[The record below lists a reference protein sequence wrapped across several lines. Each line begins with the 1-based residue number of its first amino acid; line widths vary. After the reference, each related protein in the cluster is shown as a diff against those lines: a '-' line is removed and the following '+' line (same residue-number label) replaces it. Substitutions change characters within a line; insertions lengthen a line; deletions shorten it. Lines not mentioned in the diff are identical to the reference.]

1 MSWYKLGKSFWRSF
15 WQVPQHRGWLC
26 LVICLSLSSCSFWE
40 SSKPVSKVP
49 VFLFTQAAPD
59 GKSLEAVVP
68 SSLVEQTGD
77 LEKVVKSLPPDS
89 KFTIARF
96 GKTLGQ
102 FQTSTLNTSDVLG
115 AIAVFKLKTAIATN
129 NPIWRE
135 RSLVIMPTAQLEAQT
150 DSQVAAQAGNEP
162 ANSSGNQA
170 NRANQSY
177 QLTCPAKIQNSIITQ
192 SRPLFTKLGVDA
204 SLLDKISIASIVCLD
219 LDLDNQPEIVAGLRI
234 DNPDRP
240 SSNDPQAWQ
249 KFLALPANQRQEFS
263 VLVILRQSG
272 ADWQAEPILTHIRAL
287 AFIGDSI
294 SSYVLFGA
302 QDLDRDSRAELI
314 VQAISL
320 DTIDAQVIT
329 SVFNQSNQLQWR
341 NYYQPDRS
349 LNIVQ

>member
-1 MSWYKLGKSFWRSF
+1 LRHKSGENVRWRFSAL
-15 WQVPQHRGWLC
+15 RGWIC
-26 LVICLSLSSCSFWE
+26 LAICLSLASCSFWE

-49 VFLFTQAAPD
+49 VFLLTQAAPD
-59 GKSLEAVVP
+59 GKSIEAVVP

-77 LEKVVKSLPPDS
+77 LEKVMKSLPPDS

-96 GKTLGQ
+96 GKTLGR
-102 FQTSTLNTSDVLG
+102 FQTNTLNTSDVLG
-115 AIAVFKLKTAIATN
+115 AIAVFKLKTAIDTN
-129 NPIWRE
+129 NAIWRE

-150 DSQVAAQAGNEP
+150 DSQVAAQAGNDP
-162 ANSSGNQA
+162 TNSSGNQT
-170 NRANQSY
+170 NQTNQSY
-177 QLTCPAKIQNSIITQ
+177 QLTCPAKIQTSIITQ
-192 SRPLFTKLGVDA
+192 SRPLFTKLGVDE

-219 LDLDNQPEIVAGLRI
+219 LDLDNQPEIVTGLRV

-240 SSNDPQAWQ
+240 SSIDPQAWQ

-263 VLVILRQSG
+263 MLVILRQSG

-329 SVFNQSNQLQWR
+329 SVSNQTNQSNQLQWR